1 MNNVNIEIHQG
12 PVAIVI
18 VIVIICA
25 FVVLTYWYVHKIREL
40 QVKFGKPVPPKDIS
54 EIYRHTSKGKIVII
68 ESDFEVIDQRNGH
81 THFRKVYVKPDGEWM
96 LEIEIVNNELIAYD
110 VTFKS
115 KFHRLLNEGA
125 SRVFAPSYYIKQS
138 TGP

>member
-1 MNNVNIEIHQG
+1 MNIEIHQG

-25 FVVLTYWYVHKIREL
+25 FVVLTYWYIHKIREL
-40 QVKFGKPVPPKDIS
+40 HVKFGKPVPPKDIS
-54 EIYRHTSKGKIVII
+54 EIYKHTSKGKIEII
-68 ESDFEVIDQRNGH
+68 ESDFEVIAQRNGH

-125 SRVFAPSYYIKQS
+125 RSKFAPSYYITKNS